1 VFVVVPVAKTTLQ
14 VIWTNFILLGDNLPG
29 CSILYRINQTFST
42 LYSQTVEMVRS
53 RCAMAVDFV
62 AKHCRDPKLTLPFFW
77 KRKKEQSNLAWT
89 VICASCIW
97 TMLNLHWPGEVTF
110 TNDSHWV
117 HQKGWSRNLAN
128 TKSNIQSIGANT
140 RGRKIHH
147 LTAARIVGGFIL
159 GENNSNLTNRQ
170 QLSPLAKQRGT
181 MITLHARQHLTDN
194 GCPKEAKA
202 VQRSSSCC
210 YPTTALEVVRLRVLS
225 PLPYA

>member
-1 VFVVVPVAKTTLQ
+1 
-14 VIWTNFILLGDNLPG
+14 
-29 CSILYRINQTFST
+29 
-42 LYSQTVEMVRS
+42 M
-53 RCAMAVDFV
+53 
-62 AKHCRDPKLTLPFFW
+62 
-77 KRKKEQSNLAWT
+77 AWT
-89 VICASCIW
+89 IICASCIW

-194 GCPKEAKA
+194 GCPKEA
-202 VQRSSSCC
+202 SCTTQLVLLLSNYC
-210 YPTTALEVVRLRVLS
+210 SGGSTFACALTTAICLTWQLS
-225 PLPYA
+225 NY